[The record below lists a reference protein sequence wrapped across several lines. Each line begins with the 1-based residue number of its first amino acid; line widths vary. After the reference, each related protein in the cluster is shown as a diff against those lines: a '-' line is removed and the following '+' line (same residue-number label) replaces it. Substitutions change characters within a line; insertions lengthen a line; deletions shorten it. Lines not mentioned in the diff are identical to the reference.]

1 MSVESKI
8 DWTEEQTKDI
18 SEVELINT
26 CRILSKLLLEVEP
39 IKITSLLTKES
50 RIILTNH
57 IIKEYI
63 NRLII
68 AGGE

>member
-39 IKITSLLTKES
+39 IMIITLLKKES

-57 IIKEYI
+57 IIKEYKH
-63 NRLII
+63 RLII

>member
-39 IKITSLLTKES
+39 IKIITLLKKES

-57 IIKEYI
+57 IIKEYKH
-63 NRLII
+63 RLII